1 MPELKR
7 TSGSRF
13 FARKGNIGLD
23 SESSLVADSGK
34 DADTQYILINFTDA
48 NLKTAKLSVH
58 GREAKKRAESGG
70 NARGKTAALITAFF
84 AGTVL
89 VL

>member
-1 MPELKR
+1 MPKLKR

-13 FARKGNIGLD
+13 FARRKVISGLN

-48 NLKTAKLSVH
+48 NLKLPSYQFME
-58 GREAKKRAESGG
+58 GRRKSGRAESGG
-70 NARGKTAALITAFF
+70 NEAKENRSPDNRLF
-84 AGTVL
+84 
-89 VL
+89 

>member
-1 MPELKR
+1 MAHAFLRVE
-7 TSGSRF
+7 S
-13 FARKGNIGLD
+13 NIRLD

-58 GREAKKRAESGG
+58 GREAKKRACRKRRECAKENRSPDNRLFCWHSLGPL
-70 NARGKTAALITAFF
+70 TTDM
-84 AGTVL
+84 T
-89 VL
+89 